1 MGLRHRS
8 AAVAGCGA
16 LILGLVVP
24 MSVSGAA
31 SGPAFRDCSGRTIEA
46 GADLR
51 RCDLSGAVIIGLDL
65 HGVDLSRANL
75 QDVNAGCDPDQPRT
89 NLADARLAKADAR
102 RALLCD
108 AILVGADLRD
118 ANLGEASLEDA
129 DLRSADASSIRLD
142 GAGANFAQFT
152 DARLT
157 NASLRSLFA
166 VGATFNGADL
176 RGADVRDADL
186 AHARFVDADLRG
198 VQLDRTDL
206 TMADL
211 TGADLQRATGL
222 DTVTWSATICPDGTN
237 SDDDGGTCLG
247 HLG

>member
-1 MGLRHRS
+1 MTRTHRL
-8 AAVAGCGA
+8 AAALGCGS
-16 LILGLVVP
+16 LVLGLVVP
-24 MSVSGAA
+24 LSVSGVAA
-31 SGPAFRDCSGRTIEA
+31 GSTFRDCSGRTVEA

-65 HGVDLSRANL
+65 HAVDLSRANL
-75 QDVNAGCDPDQPRT
+75 EDVDAGCDPDQPRT
-89 NLADARLAKADAR
+89 NLTAARLFKADAQ

-108 AILVGADLRD
+108 AILVGADLRGAD
-118 ANLGEASLEDA
+118 LRGASLEDA
-129 DLRSADASSIRLD
+129 DLRAAGAASIRLD

-152 DARLT
+152 DARMAH
-157 NASLRSLFA
+157 ASLRWLAA

-176 RGADVRDADL
+176 RGVDARDGDL

-198 VQLDRTDL
+198 AQLDRTDL

-211 TGADLQRATGL
+211 SGADLDRATGL
-222 DTVTWSATICPDGTN
+222 ETVTWSATTCPDGTN
-237 SDDDGGTCLG
+237 SDADGGPCVG